1 MFRFSVMFALL
12 ACASPAWA
20 DAIDGDWCDD
30 TNAHVQI
37 VGPQITTTSGAVAQG
52 KYHRHTFAYQ
62 VPAGEV
68 NAGKS
73 VYMQLQNEDNMT
85 SYVVENN
92 TPGPAHNWTRCAV
105 KPKTS

>member
-1 MFRFSVMFALL
+1 VFRFSPMFAVL

-30 TNAHVQI
+30 MGDHVLI
-37 VGPQITTTSGAVAQG
+37 VGPQISTPTGKVVQG
-52 KYHRHTFAYQ
+52 QYRRHAFAYR
-62 VPAGEV
+62 VPAGEPD
-68 NAGKS
+68 AGKS

-85 SYVVENN
+85 SYVIESD
-92 TPGPAHNWTRCAV
+92 TPGPAHSWTRCAV